1 MAKKWSDVAASSAF
15 QALSL
20 DQQEEARQQYFEDVV
35 APQVPEEDLD
45 VARSQFYADTQKT
58 LARAADTGDESARLA
73 ARYPAPKQPGLLER
87 AASAISS
94 ALPKPVDPMGI
105 ASGKPLANEPIAPQ
119 APAPKQREV
128 TPYRN
133 RTEALDDAVNLLEE
147 GADKDVVRSSF
158 EKGGI
163 KFSEIVAHGKKR
175 GSDYFKQET
184 IPRAEA
190 RTTPVEPTG
199 EIKPIETS
207 LVDDAINLGRRAAAR
222 SSQSFTN
229 TLFQAGIIGEDA
241 AAQQF
246 AKDQKRIEGAAP
258 PESIQEGM
266 QAIGSSKT
274 YGDAALNLASNPAAT
289 FTMLTESLL
298 QSAPQLALA
307 VSRLPMAARVVGTGA
322 FSGAME
328 FGGTMA
334 DVLADRGVDMTNA
347 AAVSDAIKNPE
358 VRDAIREK
366 GAARGL
372 TIGVIDALTAGF
384 AGKFL
389 EPVQSSIRAGKLA
402 EQAARRATIGAWSK
416 ELGLQIAGGSGGE
429 ALAQTITG
437 ENKPADVLLEGLAEG
452 FGAPLEARANLR
464 ESSDLM
470 PSAQISRA
478 IDEAVAGGQ
487 WTTSAQQEAAAR
499 LDPNSYDPTMV
510 SPLETSKP
518 VALAP
523 ISIVNFTEPGSATAQ
538 AGLTPIV
545 VPIPER
551 TAPSVP
557 TDVQVNP
564 ETEREFGLDKLR
576 MGGGNVG
583 TAGGVLSATAAG
595 GQPAGDLGGAGLGN
609 AGIAGVDTAR
619 PAGTGPNGLVPVGGE
634 TAPAGGAGSQ
644 PATPLT
650 QPTEQWFG
658 RRGDGYQTEGD
669 ATQALGG
676 RKRMFPELDWKIELM
691 PNGKYRL
698 AGYNLETASGTQAP
712 QAQQAQAQGAQA
724 GQLPAI
730 GTAPVPGAAPAG
742 GVQAPQLPGPLPEG
756 LKLAPTAPMGVIKSV
771 RNQLIRD
778 DQLEVAAVSQ
788 AEMTD
793 QQKLASMVARL
804 TGKTL
809 TVIKYASGNRDAMPN
824 AFIDQLGGKHIFVA
838 DDSNDAP
845 LFVAV
850 HEAYHGLPEEKR
862 QVLNTA
868 LLDLF
873 RQDKKGEFLTEFNYQ
888 EKDFNEEAPAFM
900 VQALSKRPEFWND
913 VRQKLGNK
921 EFAEVA
927 KVIINKFQE
936 ILTGA
941 NKAYGEDFVNKYIS
955 DVKKAH
961 DLLTTAYAD
970 AMREQGFTP
979 DIETTGKIAASN
991 RVVEQAPA
999 PKFYSQ
1005 LQRSFEQVPERIAT
1019 QPASQWKVW
1028 LTSNAPKLG
1037 VKKDE
1042 IEWSGINDYLEMRG
1056 RDKVSKAEISDYLA
1070 NNGVKVEEVQL
1081 KESDKSTLRPKYAGY
1096 TLDGGGNYREVL
1108 LTLPSKQGPNMNDVA
1123 NQMFGRR
1130 FNELSAYQQ
1139 DQARRMASANDEGN
1153 YRSIHWDQPNV
1164 LAHIR
1169 VTDRTSPD
1177 KKKVLFVE
1185 EIQSDW
1191 GQEGKKKGFQG
1202 SKQFTVRPD
1211 TSGKE
1216 ALAGRWEVVDQDGNI
1231 EEGFRTEAEANRWAK
1246 IEQQGQGVPAAPF
1259 VSKRGEAGKYRDN
1272 TEGWLNLALKRIA
1285 MMAIEGG
1292 YDRVAFVNG
1301 EQSADRYDLSKSVQ
1315 SLSYKPL
1322 GEDLGLLEAWS
1333 PDRDQVIR
1341 ERVSPDKVEDYVGKE
1356 VAQRLLATEPVMGKH
1371 LLDGEDLKVGGEGM
1385 KTFYDQIV
1393 PQAINKLMPKLGAGK
1408 LATTDINTVD
1418 GRDDIEVSRYD
1429 VMDDLEIPAERQD
1442 DYWYNLTPIERN
1454 DLTNDYRRRNPV
1466 LVPTSQPGFEVTDAM
1481 RAAVSAGLP
1490 MFSKRAQGE
1499 DIGAKLQQRVD
1510 SDFDGASQEYSQ
1522 LNGTKGG
1529 RVLDTDIAR
1538 ELSPEYKQDRTRS
1551 AEVHEAAS
1559 DFIQREYERRI
1570 ATAEPGGEVVFMAGG
1585 GGSGKSSAES
1595 LLAPV
1600 LEGAHTV
1607 YDGTLSSYDKAER
1620 NIQMALDAGQL
1631 VNVAYV
1637 YREPEEAFRNGVL
1650 TRAMRKGRTVPI
1662 DALVKGHAGSSETVR
1677 RLQEKFGD
1685 NPRFSIK
1692 AVDNS
1697 RGPGKAVV
1705 TDLASITPVI
1715 KSGLKERFENAARQE
1730 YEAGRISDAVYRG
1743 TTGRAAD
1750 AGAGS
1755 QSSRADGRVR
1765 SEVPGSVQERAGSEQ
1780 SGNPVTKDEAVV
1792 DGIRY
1797 SARSRNLVDIPTIEI
1812 KDLVDKK
1819 VVGIKADL
1827 TDAGRSY
1834 TGIDGSQL
1842 EFPVEMM
1849 GGPNFVRLPEN
1860 FQANVIWAVRGGA
1873 TLSKILTQVKKADY
1887 VLVHAMNGNSHLTNS
1902 TISTAYLQT
1911 VEAYLRDGRISK
1923 DNLKALDEIVR
1934 SPKNKS
1940 SLPDFPGFESPEIY
1954 SYIDGLSF
1962 DQRGALAQ
1970 ILEKKEAQA
1979 HGLPNLER
1987 FRRETIDP
1995 DFAGYRQG
2003 DAMLVLKVDKENPTV
2018 KLGEEGTKLHPSYPL
2033 GLRGKVI
2040 GKLAKGINYEV
2051 IFRDY
2056 FKFAVPNFKNGM
2068 AGAWYAFDRLLPVQK
2083 ITKQIAESVA
2093 PGGFSS
2099 IKTARQA
2106 EAALNFA
2113 NGNWLVSGKTKAQ
2126 GGISVQEFVD
2136 ALRANDGAAAL
2147 TLYSAEEVK
2156 AGIKDKSFTIY
2167 QLGKEGGDKGL
2178 QVFFGL
2184 KRGAPWYKDMI
2195 PGVSDNEVEVVS
2207 VTNNESGAPGV
2218 GIPAIITKAIS
2229 EGATVLDAFAVKSAR
2244 FPNGFLPEMY
2254 AQFGFE
2260 EIGRIPFD
2268 PSYYDANGLA
2278 DLKAFWSRGG
2288 WSEADGYPD
2297 VVVMRWK
2304 GNDEDRATAVE
2315 RYVRSG
2321 DTGVSAQVPRYTRAA
2336 AGEPDQRG
2344 DTSRREKRGSL
2355 SGERGEARGDQGA
2368 GDAASVVKRAFGSI
2382 QELATLGDGDIRNL
2396 GLDPAEVERLRDG
2409 LVAIQRSNRLAEPA
2423 RGPGARPDADDGRTV
2438 TGIHYGNSAGL
2449 SSLSGAAFGSGIK
2462 GAEQARLAEPGVDP
2476 RIKKRVYFYLTNG
2489 MTDMPRPEIGLGAH
2503 VYRASLGNMYDP
2515 TRASAADVKRVRDA
2529 MKGSGANAFES
2540 AVLDAGYR
2548 GYVNREQGTAV
2559 VLNANVPVA
2568 YEGLAQA
2575 SKMRDRVIE
2584 RVVQAPMTRQDG
2596 DELVRKP
2603 TNDEMMGI
2611 IKARPALAKAAP
2623 SFRLEFGDARVKA
2636 VEVDAANRALEEAGA
2651 SFQFDDALID
2661 GKIQYSKRTKP
2672 APEKTVTAYKLF
2684 RVDERKPGLLFPL
2697 FVDANTPVPVG
2708 EWLDAD
2714 IGPAAPG
2721 GKVKSKLGPLA
2732 FRPGWHAGD
2741 LPIATHIGGKS
2752 SPDLKAPDIRPANQV
2767 WAEIEMA
2774 ADRDWQTEA
2783 NKRGTNASGKLVAV
2797 KAHITDQLPEDG
2809 YYRYK
2814 TNPNMTGNWLIGG
2827 SMKVTRI
2834 LSDDEV
2840 VAINKA
2846 AGTADLPRQEP
2857 FDSEKYGF
2865 GQIRKSNRA
2874 TSLEEDLQ
2882 EQQVFLQGKAEEA
2895 GYSDLEDFVANDYE
2909 GFVAAAKEWRDQKPV
2924 SVMFSKRVTP
2934 ADRIKWRSIT
2944 DVKNE
2949 IGLDK
2954 LPAHIVPFANFM
2966 RTMSEKAKNGDLT
2979 ARDLI
2984 KAYTI
2989 ARSSM
2994 NRGAITTAKARDAG
3008 LVLPAN
3014 FSDEKIRPEGAFGY
3028 WLLSDMG
3035 QRYLNAAEKQEVD
3048 ADAIANAVK
3057 VMAPFGTQNALG
3069 KDLERAASG
3078 DLHGRLPAMAAAIVK
3093 AASGKNAVKDWQ
3105 EATDNLYGVR
3115 EAKKGFLGS
3124 LLGFGQLPTFDARQI
3139 NVNVTGE
3146 SKEDTLRALSSTKA
3160 RNVVAKLARRMDALS
3175 LTMDPQYAPFYRHL
3189 VHHAVWDAVGKTET
3203 THEDVME
3210 SMIMASR
3217 RSNKAKE
3224 SWFLGRDELGRIKL
3238 GAGAKAYRLVADVA
3252 NNVLDRV
3259 AMKPISTDLSR
3270 AIRKM
3275 KVEVDQA
3282 RLLTADAAD
3291 HLSKLTEDERLLIS
3305 DVIEGELKA
3314 GVKPPKRVLEV
3325 AASMQGIMS
3334 EQTAELVRL
3343 GMLSADAAGRWD
3355 GKYLP
3360 RFYESKL
3367 KDEGKAWVKAAKSLL
3382 GRPRTMQG
3390 IKGSSLKGRGMF
3402 QTIPVSELQTW
3413 VAQGWEERD
3422 PNFDPAVDTEIT
3434 VWRDYSRDER
3444 EKMGEIRDAM
3454 FRFVMGYTKSQQ
3466 DIALGRLYEQL
3477 ANTVAS
3483 KSEIEGYVQVPSTNV
3498 EDTKARRY
3506 GKLAGKWVPKEVMDH
3521 LSATDSS
3528 MQSDVMKFY
3537 LKALSMW
3544 KEGKTVLNP
3553 VSHANNVIS
3562 NLTVAHFAGVSY
3574 WDAHKYIGATRDLVQ
3589 RSPMVR
3595 EAEDAGL
3602 FGGTM
3607 TQAELVDMLPDQ
3619 LKVLAAKTESK
3630 AARGVDAVW
3639 NAMSFWLRK
3648 PLGKAYEAEDLY
3660 FRYLIYR
3667 DARQRGLE
3675 PDDAVEYAQKY
3686 IFTYDD
3692 LPKGARAVRNFALP
3706 FFSYTYKAIPM
3717 LAQTALE
3724 TPWRYAAPAAA
3735 IYTINAIMYAF
3746 AAGAGDD
3753 DDDWM
3758 SIIKRYVTD
3767 ADFRAKAKELE
3778 QEERKNLPEW
3788 MKGASL
3794 TLGTS
3799 KAVRLGVDEVTDL
3812 PVFLDVSR
3820 VFPGGDLFDAQNNA
3834 GGVPLLAPITP
3845 NNPLLTAASA
3855 LLFNKDSFTGKEVV
3869 KRTDTSAE
3877 AATKRAEWAW
3887 KQFAPAIAV
3896 GNYHFDRAMNVV
3908 ANVTGEPVNLGFKS
3922 YTGVGND
3929 GLPIQGKY
3937 AAMQTVGIKARP
3949 IDLETSA
3956 EINKSQREAMIR
3968 ELDAEIR
3975 RTRRLANKG
3984 AITSDAED
3992 QLIEQA
3998 REKRQRLKEGLT
4010 IDGEEK

>member
-1 MAKKWSDVAASSAF
+1 MAKKWSDVAASTAF

-58 LARAADTGDESARLA
+58 LSRAADTGDESARLA
-73 ARYPAPKQPGLLER
+73 ARYPAPKQPGLLDR

-94 ALPKPVDPMGI
+94 VLPKPVDPMGI

-128 TPYRN
+128 APYRN

-184 IPRAEA
+184 IPKAEA
-190 RTTPVEPTG
+190 RTTFIEPTG

-207 LVDDAINLGRRAAAR
+207 LVDDAINLGRRVAAR

-246 AKDQKRIEGAAP
+246 AKDQKKIEGAAP

-347 AAVSDAIKNPE
+347 AAVSDAINNPE

-499 LDPNSYDPTMV
+499 LDPNSYDPTLV

-518 VALAP
+518 VAPAP

-609 AGIAGVDTAR
+609 AGIAGVDTTR

-658 RRGDGYQTEGD
+658 RRGDGYQTESD

-676 RKRMFPELDWKIELM
+676 RKRMFPGLDWKIELM

-724 GQLPAI
+724 GQLPAV
-730 GTAPVPGAAPAG
+730 GTAAVPGAAAAG
-742 GVQAPQLPGPLPEG
+742 TVQAPQLPGPLPEG

-778 DQLEVAAVSQ
+778 DQLEVATVSQ

-1081 KESDKSTLRPKYAGY
+1081 KESDKSTPRPKYAGY

-1108 LTLPSKQGPNMNDVA
+1108 LKLPEAQKKETWEWYDPDTGESGQGFATQQEAYDARPNIGAVVSKVEAKDSPQ
-1123 NQMFGRR
+1123 
-1130 FNELSAYQQ
+1130 
-1139 DQARRMASANDEGN
+1139 N
-1153 YRSIHWDQPNV
+1153 YRSAHWDEPNV

-1169 VTDRTSPD
+1169 ITDRTSPD

-1231 EEGFRTEAEANRWAK
+1231 EEGFRTEAEANKWAN

-1285 MMAIEGG
+1285 MMAVEGG

-1322 GEDLGLLEAWS
+1322 SEDLGLLEAWS

-1510 SDFDGASQEYSQ
+1510 SDFEGASQEYSQ

-1792 DGIRY
+1792 DGVRY

-1842 EFPVEMM
+1842 EFPIEMM

-1954 SYIDGLSF
+1954 SYIDSLSF

-1970 ILEKKEAQA
+1970 ILEKKEAQV

-2056 FKFAVPNFKNGM
+2056 FKFAVPNFKNGT
-2068 AGAWYAFDRLLPVQK
+2068 AGAWYAFDRLMPVQK

-2184 KRGAPWYKDMI
+2184 KRGAPWYRDMI

-2288 WSEADGYPD
+2288 WREADGYPD

-2355 SGERGEARGDQGA
+2355 SGDRGEARGDQGA

-2575 SKMRDRVIE
+2575 SKMRDRVIQ
-2584 RVVQAPMTRQDG
+2584 RVVQAPTTRQDG

-2684 RVDERKPGLLFPL
+2684 RVDERKPGMLFPL

-2840 VAINKA
+2840 VAINEA

-2865 GQIRKSNRA
+2865 GEIRKSNR
-2874 TSLEEDLQ
+2874 
-2882 EQQVFLQGKAEEA
+2882 
-2895 GYSDLEDFVANDYE
+2895 
-2909 GFVAAAKEWRDQKPV
+2909 
-2924 SVMFSKRVTP
+2924 
-2934 ADRIKWRSIT
+2934 
-2944 DVKNE
+2944 
-2949 IGLDK
+2949 
-2954 LPAHIVPFANFM
+2954 
-2966 RTMSEKAKNGDLT
+2966 
-2979 ARDLI
+2979 
-2984 KAYTI
+2984 
-2989 ARSSM
+2989 
-2994 NRGAITTAKARDAG
+2994 
-3008 LVLPAN
+3008 
-3014 FSDEKIRPEGAFGY
+3014 
-3028 WLLSDMG
+3028 
-3035 QRYLNAAEKQEVD
+3035 
-3048 ADAIANAVK
+3048 
-3057 VMAPFGTQNALG
+3057 
-3069 KDLERAASG
+3069 
-3078 DLHGRLPAMAAAIVK
+3078 
-3093 AASGKNAVKDWQ
+3093 
-3105 EATDNLYGVR
+3105 
-3115 EAKKGFLGS
+3115 
-3124 LLGFGQLPTFDARQI
+3124 
-3139 NVNVTGE
+3139 
-3146 SKEDTLRALSSTKA
+3146 
-3160 RNVVAKLARRMDALS
+3160 
-3175 LTMDPQYAPFYRHL
+3175 
-3189 VHHAVWDAVGKTET
+3189 
-3203 THEDVME
+3203 
-3210 SMIMASR
+3210 
-3217 RSNKAKE
+3217 AKE

-3291 HLSKLTEDERLLIS
+3291 HLSKLTEDERALIS

-3434 VWRDYSRDER
+3434 VWRDYSREER

-3767 ADFRAKAKELE
+3767 PDFRAKAKELE